1 MISFFYGLAIL
12 FILVEFASIGSAK
25 QMHEA
30 RQEQKLFGKTT
41 DATREKLKGVYA
53 MHFLYLIW
61 ACIGMFSSQ
70 WIIFLALML
79 MSLFP
84 KTNVLMRKIDATICI
99 LILFFLLVNYFHLD
113 WDVLGYIKSTLNP

>member
-1 MISFFYGLAIL
+1 MISFFYGLAIF
-12 FILVEFASIGSAK
+12 FILVEFGSIGDAK

-30 RQEQKLFGKTT
+30 RQEKKLFGKTT
-41 DATREKLKGVYA
+41 DATREKLKGVYV
-53 MHFLYLIW
+53 MHFFYLIW

-84 KTNVLMRKIDATICI
+84 KTNVLMRKIDATIRI
-99 LILFFLLVNYFHLD
+99 LILFFLLVNYLHLD
-113 WDVLGYIKSTLNP
+113 WDVLGYINSTLNP